1 MDQRGGVVARKGCQY
16 ARGGDMHFFFLSR
29 KYSMIVIVSLI
40 WHRAITKEK
49 YASEG
54 TEKC

>member
-1 MDQRGGVVARKGCQY
+1 MDQRGGEVARKGCQY
-16 ARGGDMHFFFLSR
+16 ATGGDMHFFLSR

-40 WHRAITKEK
+40 WHRAITKGK

-54 TEKC
+54 TDKC